1 MQVPV
6 MADILNAAPVSELE
20 FAGALQALSPQTP
33 IAVAVSGGADSMAL
47 LHLTCRWLD
56 ANSQRDSL
64 LALTVDHGL
73 RDASAGEARQV
84 AGWCQALG
92 VSHQILHWRGNKP
105 HSDIQAAARQ
115 ARYALLTEACRQKGI
130 NSLLLGHQF
139 EDQAETFLMRLG
151 RGSGVD
157 GLAAMASVRE
167 WNGVR
172 LLRPLLGISRQR
184 LRTTLEAFGQPWI
197 EDPSNNDQR
206 FARVRARDVLEDLAK
221 AGISPSRMVATARR
235 MQRVRAALE
244 HATAQLMREAVHWE
258 QAGFAVLRPT
268 PLFAAPEEIGLRML
282 ARVLMAVGGQ
292 EYPPRLVRLERLY
305 GWLRQSPKAGGRT
318 LLGCR
323 ILLKGDSILIARE
336 MAAIGPEIA
345 LIPGEYAV
353 WDNRFQVCLASAG
366 KFSDLS
372 SCTVREVGS
381 EGLMQLRD
389 VLPKN
394 LPPKI
399 ICQAMPGF
407 WQGRHLLAAP
417 CLEFTDPACKANEVT
432 FQARFAPGNMLLPDN
447 MTRE

>member
-1 MQVPV
+1 
-6 MADILNAAPVSELE
+6 
-20 FAGALQALSPQTP
+20 
-33 IAVAVSGGADSMAL
+33 
-47 LHLTCRWLD
+47 
-56 ANSQRDSL
+56 
-64 LALTVDHGL
+64 
-73 RDASAGEARQV
+73 
-84 AGWCQALG
+84 
-92 VSHQILHWRGNKP
+92 
-105 HSDIQAAARQ
+105 
-115 ARYALLTEACRQKGI
+115 
-130 NSLLLGHQF
+130 
-139 EDQAETFLMRLG
+139 MRLG